1 MRSIALCALIAL
13 FAAPATARTQTA
25 SDLQIRFG
33 GYELNEDGGE
43 EAAGISLGTG
53 SLGRS
58 KSTSGTWSFGDC
70 GVFMLSGGDHGEIR
84 ENAHAAWKVQATVV
98 RIAGDA
104 VTFRLQW
111 SRILDNGKPSTARH
125 DDIELTLRPGESWPL
140 DTVAVPAGAKTM
152 RGGPCR
158 TRAVSI
164 RVLVDTFPW
173 EDLERRLVAVNL
185 WLVERL
191 ANGTER
197 SQPLSV
203 RGLPHRQIPFYFD
216 SVRDGDVSLD
226 VFGRVMART
235 GGGVVSVSLV
245 TRTRWSED
253 WGRSLDSTLEVKPQ
267 EVVEVRLPKLDAEAG
282 PFANRDFSI
291 RLRVEQLR

>member
-13 FAAPATARTQTA
+13 LAIPGTARAQTPG
-25 SDLQIRFG
+25 DLQIRFG

-43 EAAGISLGTG
+43 EVAGISLGTG
-53 SLGRS
+53 SLGVS
-58 KSTSGTWSFGDC
+58 KSTSGTYSFHDC
-70 GVFMLSGGDHGEIR
+70 GYFTLSGGRDAEV
-84 ENAHAAWKVQATVV
+84 EDNSHAAWKVQATVV

-111 SRILDNGKPSTARH
+111 SRVVDNGKPSTARH
-125 DDIELTLRPGESWPL
+125 EDIELTLRPGESWPL
-140 DTVAVPAGAKTM
+140 DMVAVPAGAKTM
-152 RGGPCR
+152 NGGPCR

-164 RVLVDTFPW
+164 RVLVDIFPW
-173 EDLERRLVAVNL
+173 EDFDRRLVAVNL

-216 SVRDGDVSLD
+216 SIRDGDVSLD

-235 GGGVVSVSLV
+235 GGSVVSVSLV

-253 WGRSLDSTLEVKPQ
+253 WGRSLNSTLQVKPQ

-282 PFANRDFSI
+282 PFANRDLSI
-291 RLRVEQLR
+291 RFRVDPLR